1 MPANKTDKTDDDETE
16 RSWLDR
22 LIDLVWILP

>member
-1 MPANKTDKTDDDETE
+1 MPADKTDGTDDEAE